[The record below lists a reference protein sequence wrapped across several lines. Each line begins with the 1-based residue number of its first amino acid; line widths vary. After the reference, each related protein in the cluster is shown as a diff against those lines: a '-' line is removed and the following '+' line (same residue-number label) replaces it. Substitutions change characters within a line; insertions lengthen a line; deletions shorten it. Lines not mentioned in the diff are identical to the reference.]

1 MEIWYLGF
9 GSFRIKTQKDI
20 IITDPY
26 LVDLGPKMPSL
37 EANLVTIS
45 RPDSLHNH
53 YAVIKG
59 QPFVISAPGEY
70 EISGINILGIPS
82 YYENEPAKRSDNTIY
97 LIHDEGIKIAHL
109 GQLNHPLAKTSLD
122 QIDSPDILFL
132 PLALEENSQGL
143 EVKYASQLA
152 RQIEAKI
159 IIPIHYIKE
168 AGNVPSEQI
177 EPIAKFLTE
186 TGNIPKTENKLIIS
200 QANLENEEERLV
212 LLESRSQ

>member
-159 IIPIHYIKE
+159 IIP
-168 AGNVPSEQI
+168 
-177 EPIAKFLTE
+177 
-186 TGNIPKTENKLIIS
+186 
-200 QANLENEEERLV
+200 LV
-212 LLESRSQ
+212 LGGDTQPLLQAFLKDMGKETVIPVKKVVTTADKLPEEPQVVILDEA